1 MIIEYEVVNEK
12 TIIHTWRRD
21 NDGKKIHNVV
31 DDFLPYFYV
40 EENENVP
47 ENPAIVKIEN
57 NNFVSI
63 FNEKLKK
70 IYVKTPSDVKAL
82 RTMFKK
88 TYEADILFTNRY
100 LIDRVEKLNKQP
112 WHIVFIDIE
121 ILSKGKMPSVKNPE
135 EPICLICVYSNFLK
149 KYFSFVYVENN
160 NTNVEKLQN
169 LQNESWEIKI
179 FYSEFEL
186 LKNFIDF
193 LISIDFDIITGW
205 NIQNFDLP
213 YLFSRCD
220 YYGIKFENLSCFK
233 TIKNPFNEKCKI
245 PGRIIFDLMKAYKFI
260 SEQRRSYSLS
270 YISQKENLSIKK
282 DQNVDRNNFHSS
294 WQNNIENLIKYNKT
308 DVEILVELDKKL
320 SMFDYFD
327 MRRMICHSTWNDV
340 LLNSR
345 LIDNFILKKYHN
357 KIVFPTKPRIEKRK
371 ITYEG
376 AIVISPRPG
385 LHENIANFD
394 VSSMYPNIIISFNIS
409 PETFSLNGE
418 IIIDENHK
426 FKKEKGLIPSI
437 FDELFELRKKYQNEM
452 QKYPVNSNEYETFD
466 KLQANVKYL
475 INSIYGYLGFQGSRL
490 YNKNVAESVTL
501 VGRETIKFLE
511 EKCNEY
517 NVEIIYADTDG
528 IYVKLN
534 ENATIENYEK
544 LLKKLNNDLREFFKK
559 FNIENPRI
567 ELKFEKLYSV
577 IFFYYAKKR
586 YAGHLTY
593 VKGKTCDVI
602 EIVGLEAKRSD
613 NSDFGEFI
621 QQKVLEM
628 ILHKK
633 SKDEIINFLR
643 ECVKKIKN
651 NEIPIYEIGIPKLI
665 TKSFNEYKSNTPWV
679 RGSLYSNKYLFSN
692 FGVGSKVKLIYVK
705 STGRYPRTDVICFDD
720 EMKIPEDFKI
730 DSDKM
735 IELNIIQKI
744 SRIFNAFNWNI
755 NEIFEQKT
763 LQTFFT

>member
-1 MIIEYEVVNEK
+1 MIVEYEIIGEK
-12 TIIHTWRRD
+12 PIIHTWYRD
-21 NDGKKIHNVV
+21 KQGNKIHNIVK
-31 DDFLPYFYV
+31 DFLPYFYV
-40 EENENVP
+40 EESENVP
-47 ENPAIVKIEN
+47 NNPSIVKVESG
-57 NNFVSI
+57 NFTSI
-63 FNEKLKK
+63 FGEKLKK
-70 IYVKTPSDVKAL
+70 IYVKVPNDVKLL
-82 RTMFKK
+82 RSLFKK

-100 LIDRVEKLNKQP
+100 LIDAVEKLEKNP
-112 WHIVFIDIE
+112 WHVVFIDIE
-121 ILSKGKMPSVKNPE
+121 ILSKGKMPSIKNPE
-135 EPICLICVYSNFLK
+135 NQIFLVCVYSNFLK
-149 KYFSFVYVENN
+149 KYFSFVYTENN
-160 NTNVEKLQN
+160 NEVEKIQSLQN
-169 LQNESWEIKI
+169 GNWEVKI
-179 FYSEFEL
+179 FYSEFEM

-205 NIQNFDLP
+205 NIQKFDLP

-220 YYGIKFENLSCFK
+220 YYGIKYENLSFFK
-233 TIKNPFNEKCKI
+233 TIKNPFSEECKI
-245 PGRIIFDLMKAYKFI
+245 PGKIIFDLMKAYKFI

-270 YISQKENLSIKK
+270 YISQKENLPVKK
-282 DQNVDRNNFHSS
+282 DQSVDRNNFYEL
-294 WQNNIENLIKYNKT
+294 WQNNITSLIKYNKT

-320 SMFDYFD
+320 SILEYFD
-327 MRRMICHSTWNDV
+327 IRRIICHSTWNDV

-357 KIVFPTKPRIEKRK
+357 KIVFPTKPKIEKRK

-376 AIVISPRPG
+376 AIVISPKPG
-385 LHENIANFD
+385 LHENVADFD
-394 VSSMYPNIIISFNIS
+394 VSSMYPNIIINFNIS
-409 PETFSLNGE
+409 PETFSSNGE
-418 IIIDENHK
+418 IIIDESHK

-437 FDELFELRKKYQNEM
+437 FDELFELRKKYQSEM
-452 QKYPVNSNEYETFD
+452 QKYDVNSIEYETFD

-501 VGRETIKFLE
+501 VGRKTIKFLE
-511 EKCNEY
+511 QKCNEY

-534 ENATIENYEK
+534 ENQTIENYEK
-544 LLKKLNNDLREFFKK
+544 LLKKLNEDLCEFFKK

-577 IFFYYAKKR
+577 IFFYHAKKR
-586 YAGHLTY
+586 YAGRLIY

-633 SKDEIINFLR
+633 PKIEIINFLQN
-643 ECVKKIKN
+643 CVKKIKN
-651 NEIPIYEIGIPKLI
+651 NEISIYEIGIPKLI
-665 TKSFNEYKSNTPWV
+665 TKSFNEYKSNTPWI

-692 FGVGSKVKLIYVK
+692 FDVGSKVKLVYVK
-705 STGRYPRTDVICFDD
+705 STGRYPATDVICFDD
-720 EMKIPEDFKI
+720 EMKIPEDFKV
-730 DSDKM
+730 DTDKM

-744 SRIFNAFNWNI
+744 SRIFSSFNWSI
-755 NEIFEQKT
+755 DEIFEQKT